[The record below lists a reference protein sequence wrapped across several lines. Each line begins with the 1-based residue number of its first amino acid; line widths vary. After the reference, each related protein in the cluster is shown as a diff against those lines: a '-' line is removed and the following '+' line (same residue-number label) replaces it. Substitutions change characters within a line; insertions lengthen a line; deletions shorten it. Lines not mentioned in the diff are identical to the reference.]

1 VGAVLKTGTRGE
13 GEIGGG
19 LEIEAR
25 ARRSV
30 GLGMTR
36 RRRQRWL
43 FALAASLVVHGSVVA
58 VVWKAPV
65 VEAPRASIPSEPLAE
80 VLWME
85 ASPKEKLPT
94 GLSELVED
102 RPRAKVMRQSTRKA
116 TLPLSPTPS
125 TVSPEGEREESDTP
139 RAAPPLTPT
148 VRFDPDGPGE
158 VPGGRTLH
166 PGDLPTEA
174 ESLADEQERVS
185 TLVSGW
191 ARSDLGRARVRGG
204 LVDPA
209 YGELGSALRAATDE
223 VPRFIDTNSV
233 KEVTEAFA
241 QSWSAGAER
250 YGKTGAPYAEP
261 EGRLEQM
268 ERPSS
273 LVEAAARG
281 SPDAQAMV
289 SFFSAG
295 ARLQEFADGRAGV
308 ELYALVELQQS
319 PSGALESVTMTRP
332 SGLRP
337 FDAWVMGRAREVG
350 LAFSLDGGARS
361 KSLRSV
367 WRFDGVVTY
376 RRKLK
381 LKDLDGRALLG
392 MATMSALSALASAGS
407 PSARMPGMLG
417 RFDEVTGEIDVVDL
431 SNPKYDCRVTLLEA
445 D

>member
-1 VGAVLKTGTRGE
+1 
-13 GEIGGG
+13 
-19 LEIEAR
+19 
-25 ARRSV
+25 
-30 GLGMTR
+30 M
-36 RRRQRWL
+36 
-43 FALAASLVVHGSVVA
+43 
-58 VVWKAPV
+58 
-65 VEAPRASIPSEPLAE
+65 
-80 VLWME
+80 
-85 ASPKEKLPT
+85 
-94 GLSELVED
+94 
-102 RPRAKVMRQSTRKA
+102 
-116 TLPLSPTPS
+116 
-125 TVSPEGEREESDTP
+125 P
-139 RAAPPLTPT
+139 RAAPSLEPIA
-148 VRFDPDGPGE
+148 RFDPEGTGA

-166 PGDLPTEA
+166 PGDLPSDA
-174 ESLADEQERVS
+174 ELLADEQERVS
-185 TLVSGW
+185 TLVNGW

-233 KEVTEAFA
+233 KEVTGALL
-241 QSWSAGAER
+241 QSWGAGAER

-261 EGRLEQM
+261 EGRLESV

-289 SFFSAG
+289 TFFAAG
-295 ARLQEFADGRAGV
+295 ARLQEFADGRAGA

-332 SGLRP
+332 SGLQP

-350 LAFSLDGGARS
+350 LAFSFDGGGRT

-367 WRFDGVVTY
+367 WRFDGIITF

-381 LKDLDGRALLG
+381 LKELDGRALLG
-392 MATMSALSALASAGS
+392 MATMSALSMLSSLGNQDPLTS
-407 PSARMPGMLG
+407 RPLGPRMPGMVG
-417 RFDEVTGEIDVVDL
+417 RFDELTGEVDVVDL
-431 SNPKYDCRVTLLEA
+431 TNPEYDCRVTLLEA